1 MSRDALAATYMCEV
15 QEVHARY
22 APLMM
27 AGRTGW
33 LAARPEE
40 VGHVDYH
47 VERVRHVR
55 VWSAVVHLPLAP
67 CAVDSLYRLY
77 VHACQGHRIACLIQ

>member
-33 LAARPEE
+33 
-40 VGHVDYH
+40 HVDYH

-67 CAVDSLYRLY
+67 CAVDSLY